1 MDASGW
7 PRIAGGWPRIAG
19 RGPDIPAAR
28 NEVHFVQKAWVTVVA
43 AEARTYEELLSAVTM
58 VSNFIALGV
67 GQPIRLIETKASAI
81 DSDSK
86 ETPQK
91 TIDFAIRENSD
102 PVAPMLPDI
111 AAARMLFTLGDVRG
125 DLEHRLHS
133 WCNQQDKIKPLY
145 SLYFG
150 TLRRP
155 KLYVEQRLVNMF
167 QALESFDRRNY
178 TIPAEQLVK
187 HAARVA
193 RIMEAVV
200 TNGDRDWLEDRI
212 RNSSESS
219 AKDRILR
226 LVKEYDAGWIF
237 ENESAEIDLAAN
249 FRNFYTHYTPKLE
262 EKLPPKEERSLAMHR
277 LAVRLQI
284 LCEIILLREIGF
296 HPEEL
301 KNKYQETGRM
311 EWRLGI

>member
-1 MDASGW
+1 M
-7 PRIAGGWPRIAG
+7 
-19 RGPDIPAAR
+19 
-28 NEVHFVQKAWVTVVA
+28 TVVA

-111 AAARMLFTLGDVRG
+111 AAARMLFTLSDVRG

-133 WCNQQDKIKPLY
+133 WCNQQDKIKPLN

-178 TIPAEQLVK
+178 TIPATAWFLSVFPQ
-187 HAARVA
+187 
-193 RIMEAVV
+193 
-200 TNGDRDWLEDRI
+200 
-212 RNSSESS
+212 
-219 AKDRILR
+219 
-226 LVKEYDAGWIF
+226 
-237 ENESAEIDLAAN
+237 IDQS
-249 FRNFYTHYTPKLE
+249 P
-262 EKLPPKEERSLAMHR
+262 
-277 LAVRLQI
+277 
-284 LCEIILLREIGF
+284 C
-296 HPEEL
+296 
-301 KNKYQETGRM
+301 
-311 EWRLGI
+311 